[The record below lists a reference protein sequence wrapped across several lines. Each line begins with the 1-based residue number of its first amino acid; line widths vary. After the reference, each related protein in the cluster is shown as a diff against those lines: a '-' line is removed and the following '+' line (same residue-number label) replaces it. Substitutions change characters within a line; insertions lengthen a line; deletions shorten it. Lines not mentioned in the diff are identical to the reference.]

1 MNKVNLSNQ
10 VGASIKLLIQ
20 LVKKRKNKVVK
31 EDDFYKVKRADLSIN
46 PLTY

>member
-1 MNKVNLSNQ
+1 MNKVNLSHQ
-10 VGASIKLLIQ
+10 VGASIKPPLQ

-31 EDDFYKVKRADLSIN
+31 GDDFYKVKRADLSIN